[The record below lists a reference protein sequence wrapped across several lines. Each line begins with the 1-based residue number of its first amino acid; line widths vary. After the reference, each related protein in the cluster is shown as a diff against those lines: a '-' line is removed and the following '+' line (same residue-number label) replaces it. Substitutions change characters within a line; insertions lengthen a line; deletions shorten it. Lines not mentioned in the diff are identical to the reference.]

1 MIKRR
6 QLHLRR
12 TLYPRNGKEANLL
25 RSNVTTLIYERMDSF
40 SKGQKRIAD
49 YILEHSDEAAFM
61 TAFRLGEQAGVSE
74 STVVRF
80 AAELG
85 FDGYPE
91 LQKAVQEMIRSK
103 LNSIQRIEVTKARMR
118 DDEVLDNILSYD
130 MANLR
135 QTLDELPRDTFYDA
149 VDALIHARKVYI
161 FGAGSCRALANFT
174 AYYLKMLLPDIHLV
188 YTSSEMEILE
198 EMFHINEQDVLV
210 GLSFPRYSSKAVK
223 TMHFAHSRKAK
234 IIAITDS
241 TLSPIASYAD
251 YLLLAHSDMATIV
264 DSLVAPLSI
273 INALTVAVAVKTL
286 DANRSKLEELENLW
300 DSYRIYTK
308 ADPEEFS

>member
-1 MIKRR
+1 
-6 QLHLRR
+6 
-12 TLYPRNGKEANLL
+12 
-25 RSNVTTLIYERMDSF
+25 
-40 SKGQKRIAD
+40 
-49 YILEHSDEAAFM
+49 M
-61 TAFRLGEQAGVSE
+61 TAFRLGEQVGVSE

-91 LQKAVQEMIRSK
+91 LQKAMQELIRSK
-103 LNSIQRIEVTKARMR
+103 LNSIQRIEVTKTRMA
-118 DDEVLDNILSYD
+118 DDEVLDNILSCD
-130 MANLR
+130 ITNLR
-135 QTLDELPRDTFYDA
+135 QTLDELPRHTFYEA

-174 AYYLKMLLPDIHLV
+174 AYYLKMLLGDIHLV

-198 EMFHINEQDVLV
+198 EMFHINEDDVLI

-223 TMHFAHSRKAK
+223 TLHFAHSRNAK

-241 TLSPIASYAD
+241 PLSPIASYAD

-286 DANRSKLEELENLW
+286 ESNRAKLEELEELW
-300 DSYRIYTK
+300 DTYSLYAKTD
-308 ADPEEFS
+308 AEALS